1 MSVTGRYEELHK
13 ALDPG
18 KLMAEARE
26 EAGLS
31 DFGDLG
37 FVDSMTRML
46 DRAAREV
53 DFTAEGLKVY
63 RGDINRF
70 LVNRLR
76 VQDDIRRHPEILRE
90 DVSDPLIIIGLPRSG
105 TTKLQRMMAND
116 PHLQKL
122 YMWQMWNPAPLP
134 GAIAGQPDPRMAAVG
149 IGIGDAAV
157 AGDEAARVHAM
168 AQAAHATAMAAVEEE
183 FVFFDFTLDETAAG
197 FNTQIPLVSYQDW
210 EVGKPD
216 RETVRRAYRYVRTL
230 LQYRQWQDG
239 GKRGRPWILKAVM
252 HHPNM
257 DTLLE
262 CFPDATLVH
271 CHRDPLD
278 SIPSLAKMMW
288 AVWSTK
294 ANVDKKL
301 AGREFLKWGSMGIAR
316 YLDARE
322 RLHLDG
328 RILDVKYDS
337 IRNDVMPAIRQGYQR
352 AGWELTAAA
361 EQAMRQWEQE
371 NEQGKH
377 GRHSY
382 SLEEL
387 GLTAQMID
395 QAFAKYIGRFIER
408 R

>member
-1 MSVTGRYEELHK
+1 MSVTGRYEGLRE
-13 ALDPG
+13 ALDPNS
-18 KLMAEARE
+18 LMAVASA

-31 DFGDLG
+31 DYGDLG
-37 FVDSMTRML
+37 FVESMTRML

-63 RGDINRF
+63 QGDINRF

-76 VQDDIRRHPEILRE
+76 AHADMQRHPEILQE
-90 DVSDPLIIIGLPRSG
+90 DIVDPLIIIGMPRSG
-105 TTKLQRMMAND
+105 TTKLHRMMTTD

-122 YMWQMWNPAPLP
+122 YLWQLWNPARFPDAVP
-134 GAIAGQPDPRMAAVG
+134 GQPDPRMAAVG
-149 IGIGDAAV
+149 IGVGDV
-157 AGDEAARVHAM
+157 SMAGDEAARAHAM

-183 FVFFDFTLDETAAG
+183 FVLFDFALDESAAG
-197 FNTQIPLVSYQDW
+197 FNTQIPLLSYQDW

-216 RETVRRAYRYVRTL
+216 RAAVRRAYRYVRSL

-239 GKRGRPWILKAVM
+239 GKRDRPWALKAVM

-262 CFPDATLVH
+262 CFPKATLVH
-271 CHRDPLD
+271 CHRDPRD
-278 SIPSLAKMMW
+278 SIPSLAKLMW

-294 ANVDKKL
+294 ANVDKKF
-301 AGREFLKWGSMGIAR
+301 AGREFLKWGSMGIRR
-316 YLDARE
+316 YLDARK

-328 RILDVKYDS
+328 RILDVHYHD
-337 IRNDVMPAIRQGYQR
+337 IRSDAMPVIRQVYR
-352 AGWELTAAA
+352 HAGWELTAEA
-361 EQAMRQWEQE
+361 EQAMRQWESD

-377 GRHSY
+377 GQHSY

-387 GLTAQMID
+387 GLTEQMID
-395 QAFAKYIGRFIER
+395 QEFADYRRRFIDR